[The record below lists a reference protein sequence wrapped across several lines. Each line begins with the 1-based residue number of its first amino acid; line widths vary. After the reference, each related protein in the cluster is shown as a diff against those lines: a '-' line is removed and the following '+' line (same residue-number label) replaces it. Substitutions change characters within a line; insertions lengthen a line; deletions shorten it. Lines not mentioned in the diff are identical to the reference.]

1 MKNINEIRNSL
12 CESFPE
18 IKSEALNA
26 SDKVIEIAHKMM
38 GMNSQELDI
47 FVKHLIS
54 ISDK

>member
-54 ISDK
+54 ISGK